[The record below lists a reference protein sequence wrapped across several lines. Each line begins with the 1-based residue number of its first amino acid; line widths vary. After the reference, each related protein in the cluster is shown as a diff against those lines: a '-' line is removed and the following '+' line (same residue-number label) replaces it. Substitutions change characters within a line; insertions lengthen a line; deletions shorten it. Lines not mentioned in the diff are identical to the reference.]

1 MYETPV
7 TGQNSHMT
15 TAPDDDQIHV
25 SPEEDPTDP
34 LPDDAVNLAPG
45 PTDRGGEGGMASR
58 EQAARKARQ
67 HD

>member
-1 MYETPV
+1 VFATPV
-7 TGQNSHMT
+7 TGQRTGMT
-15 TAPDDDQIHV
+15 SQPDDVPINI

-34 LPDDAVNLAPG
+34 LPDEAVNLTPG

-67 HD
+67 SD